1 MGLGQNVLTQVGP
14 GGQPPSG
21 LENIPPP
28 MQIFQFFTFPSK
40 PISLGW
46 AKKIPGLKPGWPH
59 IYLGSGRPSLFWRE
73 KEKEKS

>member
-1 MGLGQNVLTQVGP
+1 LTRVGS

-28 MQIFQFFTFPSK
+28 ADFSIFYL
-40 PISLGW
+40 PIKTNLIRLGQ
-46 AKKIPGLKPGWPH
+46 KIPGLKPGWH
-59 IYLGSGRPSLFWRE
+59 LIYLGSGRPSLFWRE